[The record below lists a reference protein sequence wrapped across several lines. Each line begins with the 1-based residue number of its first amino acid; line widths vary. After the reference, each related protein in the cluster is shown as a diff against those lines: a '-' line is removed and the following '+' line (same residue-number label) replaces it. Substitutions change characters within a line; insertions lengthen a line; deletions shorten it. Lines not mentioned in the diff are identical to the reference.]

1 MSNSAT
7 PCTVDSQASL
17 SMEFSRQEYWS
28 GSPWPSP
35 GDLPNP
41 GIEPWPLALAGRF
54 FTTCDTWEAQG
65 LYIYKLCKNLC
76 LSDCIVNLFTYI
88 YFHKN
93 IFVAHIVFLAL
104 ITIVTLISSH
114 WKNYIFS
121 TFVAAVVRIV
131 IIFQE
136 ASSFTSLLHPGQRSS
151 RSLPFGTCC

>member
-1 MSNSAT
+1 MYCRQPGFS
-7 PCTVDSQASL
+7 VHGILQARIL
-17 SMEFSRQEYWS
+17 EWVTMAFSRGSSQSRDWTLASCIGRQVLYNLCHL
-28 GSPWPSP
+28 GSPKV
-35 GDLPNP
+35 
-41 GIEPWPLALAGRF
+41 
-54 FTTCDTWEAQG
+54 C
-65 LYIYKLCKNLC
+65 IYTNNVKTYVC
-76 LSDCIVNLFTYI
+76 LIVLSI
-88 YFHKN
+88 YLSTSISTKN
-93 IFVAHIVFLAL
+93 IFVAYIVFLAL